1 MLPARRPLRL
11 EVCGRR
17 QVREVAGGQ
26 AMEGLWI
33 YSKGEGK
40 LWDGFEQALVC
51 SELCFKELIVATLLE
66 TR

>member
-33 YSKGEGK
+33 YYKGEGK